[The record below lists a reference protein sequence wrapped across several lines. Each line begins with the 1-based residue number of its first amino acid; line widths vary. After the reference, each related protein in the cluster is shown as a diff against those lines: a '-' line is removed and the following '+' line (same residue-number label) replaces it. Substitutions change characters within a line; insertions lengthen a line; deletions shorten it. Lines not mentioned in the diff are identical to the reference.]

1 MWVFAVSVLA
11 YLFGL
16 GVLVLFVLFVAPWTV
31 LPWHVDSGG
40 AGLPFWLAAGVDV
53 GLLALFGLQHSVMA
67 RPRFRRLLPPALTRA
82 VYVLASGMAL
92 GLLIVCWQPLP
103 GEPWQVEQPFARGLF
118 LAGFV
123 GGWALSV
130 YATFVID
137 HFELF
142 GLRQAWQHLRGLTAP
157 APAFREVSLYRW
169 VRHPMQ
175 LGVLIGLWATPQ
187 MSAGHLLLTLGM
199 TAYVLIGLWFE
210 ERDLLVELGPA
221 YAEYRQRVPRLIP
234 LRPSH

>member
-1 MWVFAVSVLA
+1 MWVLAVSLLA

-16 GVLVLFVLFVAPWTV
+16 GVLVLFVLFVAPWPV

-40 AGLPFWLAAGVDV
+40 AGLPLWLAAGVDI

-67 RPRFRRLLPPALTRA
+67 RPRFRRLAPPALTRA
-82 VYVLASGMAL
+82 VYVLASGVAL
-92 GLLIVCWQPLP
+92 GLMIACWQPLP
-103 GEPWQVEQPFARGLF
+103 GEPWQVEQPFARGLL
-118 LAGFV
+118 LAAFV

-142 GLRQAWQHLRGLTAP
+142 GLRQAWQHLRGETAP

-175 LGVLIGLWATPQ
+175 LGVLIGL
-187 MSAGHLLLTLGM
+187 
-199 TAYVLIGLWFE
+199 
-210 ERDLLVELGPA
+210 
-221 YAEYRQRVPRLIP
+221 
-234 LRPSH
+234 